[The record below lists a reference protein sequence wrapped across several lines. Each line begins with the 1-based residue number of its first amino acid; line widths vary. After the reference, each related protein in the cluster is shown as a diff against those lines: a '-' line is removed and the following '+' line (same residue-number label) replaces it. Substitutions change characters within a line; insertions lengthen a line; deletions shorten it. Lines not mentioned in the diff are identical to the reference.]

1 MSLGQAVRA
10 VTDPTLMK
18 QRRQQPI
25 RAWRLYISPISC
37 RIGCLLGSSSGIVVR
52 NLKQTQTHIHV
63 QCFCTYCTCTCIS
76 VQNVLQFW
84 TQLHC
89 SCTFVN
95 NKENHRNVLRS
106 FRSPTSLPL
115 LIYLHVLCICMCCVH
130 VCAVYMYVHINSQQ
144 CNCTN
149 DSYLNMTKRGDPMES
164 SKDLKCTITYI
175 NVRTCS
181 QLFQKE

>member
-1 MSLGQAVRA
+1 MSA

-52 NLKQTQTHIHV
+52 NLNRTQRYI
-63 QCFCTYCTCTCIS
+63 QYFCTYCNLVYMYICTKHI
-76 VQNVLQFW
+76 VLLD
-84 TQLHC
+84 TT

-95 NKENHRNVLRS
+95 NKENHKNVLRS
-106 FRSPTSLPL
+106 FRSQTSLPL
-115 LIYLHVLCICMCCVH
+115 LIYLHVLCTCT
-130 VCAVYMYVHINSQQ
+130 VYVLPCINSQQ
-144 CNCTN
+144 CSCTN
-149 DSYLNMTKRGDPMES
+149 GSYLNMTKRGDPMES
-164 SKDLKCTITYI
+164 SKDLKYTIHV